1 MRMKH
6 GSDRRPTISVKP
18 RLLAAFTAVA
28 MMFATAVPSLLPQT
42 AVGVEEEPAE
52 VPGAI
57 CTPQDISMGDN
68 TSSAQKDDG
77 IATWVGQDMYVGAP
91 TGAGTY
97 NATTQ
102 PHPSYAVEA
111 EGTTL
116 VAGKLAI
123 NAKKHSWNNRG
134 FRFGI
139 VGFGAQYRPSAGSDS
154 LVVDNTHSVI
164 NLVDLNNVAVSA
176 LGYNVQGRGWI
187 GATNDKESN
196 YNAKIN
202 GEKSA
207 AIGLKGMTPGS
218 EGYPDGVPADS
229 GWRSIYSTSAGSTVT
244 WGATNPLKTVNIN
257 GVSRDYSGNTKTITE
272 LSDTLGKIPA
282 PETSKVTT
290 NLTAPSTNQYGY
302 VRDKY
307 NSGKKS
313 DKDGTAVNIGVK
325 MTFNDSNYK
334 EKLIEFDGGSQ
345 NQNSTIVFD
354 VKASDL
360 NSDNAN
366 GLVFRF
372 ENIKEGASVVVN
384 VIGDQNVEFN
394 NGWRFWWNG
403 KEISNGYVWDAEP
416 EVKRAYEQASQAI
429 MWNFR
434 YTPKLTIRGGV
445 LTSGQAQR
453 WANKTDE
460 NHDGKVL
467 VGTTSDV
474 AVTVQDDPAA
484 AMIGS
489 ILVPRGSFEDHVTTN
504 GRVWVGKDFMMYN
517 PTVAANF
524 PNGVGEGDSSSVID
538 MDQERHNFPW
548 KGSMRSECS
557 TISWNKVDEQGNLL
571 EGSTWGVYKSK
582 QNAIDEENALYPSV
596 KDNDIPSGDWNPTA
610 GKFRVDS
617 LEPNARYFLKEL
629 TAPDGYEKS
638 DLIYVIKTTEK
649 GDVSNKDIIAV
660 YNADGSENNNPDSW
674 KLANVV
680 GETGTKG
687 IANSPEG
694 GMIQW
699 GKYEDGKDKT
709 GLLGSVWKLTKTGEG
724 GWTQEI
730 TDNTKAV
737 TGIALYNGN
746 EDVTN
751 GSLPVT
757 EGATLQLT
765 HKVSPDD
772 AAQDVTWE
780 SSDPTAAEVQNGHV
794 TVLHAPADGQPVTIT
809 ATTVDTNASGDRLSA
824 HVALTIQEVALNSL
838 TLKYNEQTDPSEIS
852 TTVGNNIT
860 LTATADPPSLQSSI
874 TWDSTN
880 KTVATVE
887 NGVVTPHEAGST
899 TIWAKCKNDQSKWK
913 SVLIKVTEAV
923 DPNATVVYFNP
934 SSLDLGNVTPFI
946 RYQIDGSSWIG
957 DAVEMK
963 QYCYGWYSYAVPSQK
978 KKVNFYFTKSKNKDD
993 VLYQATNKSNFIAN
1007 ANVSDVTVHA
1017 YNNVKQGEKPSCN
1030 TRMALQSARIADAT
1044 DEASIQT
1051 FRRARLNTMA
1061 ESQPGAKETPVYK
1074 DSNSLVGQF
1083 TILNLPAGQY
1093 ILREKTAPSG
1103 YLLNPTEY
1111 KFTIGTDGKVHWDT
1125 ASTTAVY
1132 VHWQN
1137 ATQTPRILYWT
1148 GDTEPGETAAAKAPS
1163 MTAQACAEGDG
1174 WYKYDVP
1181 IAGQAFN
1188 VKITMG
1194 DQAYGVGGNGN
1205 TVIPIA
1211 GTKDAY
1217 TVNNG
1222 TTAEGKPGEQCPT
1235 STTTIYVQSTD
1246 SDNTPRILYW
1256 EGDQQPSWGDNNVNG
1271 LWMSAE
1277 ACAGSG
1283 MYKYDVPITNK
1294 PFNVQIKIGGQLSE
1308 IGGKNVITV
1317 DGTKSAYTIANG
1329 QVIDKMPSNSCPAVR
1344 PSIVGDMAWI
1354 SDKPTQVIWD
1364 KVDSDNGNALLA
1376 DSGWTI
1382 EQMIVND
1389 KGQPVFDSEG
1399 NRTWKSLN
1407 EVLDCTKAPC
1417 NASVQYKDEDPVAG
1431 QFLVKK
1437 LPVGTYRITE
1447 TTVPKGYE
1455 AVGGPYEFTVSDS
1468 EETVQVQGKTLG
1480 NTRKKGKVYW
1490 GKVSSEDDTRFL
1502 AGSAWKVTYIPYG
1515 KTEADKVEVDI
1526 TDCVQSDGSSTGTC
1540 SAADATKAPWAYDAY
1555 GAEGRIG
1562 FDNLPWG
1569 SYEMIETKAP
1579 DGYYA
1584 DPDVSYVFSVGPDT
1598 PDDQFQNLVIYKKDT
1613 ATGATTPLPNYPNQV
1628 ISNEPG
1634 VVLPATGGEGN
1645 TLIVLFGFAL
1655 IAISMVGCGVA
1666 MRKRI

>member
-91 TGAGTY
+91 TGASTY

-187 GATNDKESN
+187 GTTNDKESN

-202 GEKSA
+202 GKESA

-218 EGYPDGVPADS
+218 EGYPDGVPPDS

-290 NLTAPSTNQYGY
+290 NLTAPSTSQYGY
-302 VRDKY
+302 VREKY
-307 NSGKKS
+307 NSDKKN
-313 DKDGTAVNIGVK
+313 DDDGTAVHIGVR
-325 MTFNDSNYK
+325 MTFNESNYK
-334 EKLIEFDGGSQ
+334 EKMIEFDGGSQ

-354 VKASDL
+354 VNASDL

-372 ENIKEGASVVVN
+372 KNIKEGASVVVN
-384 VIGDQNVEFN
+384 VKGNQNVEFH

-403 KEISNGYVWDAEP
+403 EEISNGYVWDAKP
-416 EVKRAYEQASQAI
+416 EVKKAYEQASQAI
-429 MWNFR
+429 MWNFQN
-434 YTPKLTIRGGV
+434 TPKLTILGGV
-445 LTSGQAQR
+445 LTGGQAER

-460 NHDGKVL
+460 NNGGKVIA
-467 VGTTSDV
+467 GTTSNE
-474 AVTVQDDPAA
+474 AITVKDDPAA

-524 PNGVGEGDSSSVID
+524 PDGVGEGESSSVID

-582 QNAIDEENALYPSV
+582 QDAIDEQNALYPSV

-629 TAPDGYEKS
+629 TAPAGYEKS

-649 GDVSNKDIIAV
+649 GDVSDKDIIAV
-660 YNADGSENNNPDSW
+660 YNADGSENKNPDSW

-680 GETGTKG
+680 GETDTKG

-709 GLLGSVWKLTKTGEG
+709 GLPGSVWKLTKTGEG
-724 GWTQEI
+724 DWTQEI

-737 TGIALYNGN
+737 EGIALYNGN
-746 EDVTN
+746 DDVTN
-751 GSLPVT
+751 GSLTVT
-757 EGATLQLT
+757 EGTTLQLT
-765 HKVSPDD
+765 HRVSPDD
-772 AAQDVTWE
+772 ATQDVTWE

-794 TVLHAPADGQPVTIT
+794 TVLHVPADGQPVTIT

-838 TLKYNEQTDPSEIS
+838 TLKYNGQTDPSEIS

-874 TWDSTN
+874 TWDSTD

-899 TIWAKCKNDQSKWK
+899 TIWAKCKDDQSKWK
-913 SVLIKVTEAV
+913 SVDINVTNPVANTTTVYVHWLNASTAPRIHYWDSNNEGSTWGTRPTMETASCAGNDWYKYDVPFAGKPFNVKVTMGN
-923 DPNATVVYFNP
+923 DNNVYKVNGSADIP
-934 SSLDLGNVTPFI
+934 IAGTARAYN
-946 RYQIDGSSWIG
+946 IDGEKVNSSAPAG
-957 DAVEMK
+957 CVTRA
-963 QYCYGWYSYAVPSQK
+963 AVPSQAA
-978 KKVNFYFTKSKNKDD
+978 NDAELTLAPKS
-993 VLYQATNKSNFIAN
+993 
-1007 ANVSDVTVHA
+1007 
-1017 YNNVKQGEKPSCN
+1017 
-1030 TRMALQSARIADAT
+1030 DAT

-1061 ESQPGAKETPVYK
+1061 ESQPGANATTQYK
-1074 DSNSLVGQF
+1074 DSNSMVGQF
-1083 TILNLPAGQY
+1083 TILGLPDGEY
-1093 ILREKTAPSG
+1093 TLTEKTAPSG
-1103 YLLNPTEY
+1103 YLLNTTVY
-1111 KFTIGTDGKVHWDT
+1111 TFTMSGGKVT
-1125 ASTTAVY
+1125 
-1132 VHWQN
+1132 
-1137 ATQTPRILYWT
+1137 WT
-1148 GDTEPGETAAAKAPS
+1148 GDK
-1163 MTAQACAEGDG
+1163 Q
-1174 WYKYDVP
+1174 
-1181 IAGQAFN
+1181 
-1188 VKITMG
+1188 
-1194 DQAYGVGGNGN
+1194 
-1205 TVIPIA
+1205 
-1211 GTKDAY
+1211 
-1217 TVNNG
+1217 
-1222 TTAEGKPGEQCPT
+1222 
-1235 STTTIYVQSTD
+1235 
-1246 SDNTPRILYW
+1246 
-1256 EGDQQPSWGDNNVNG
+1256 
-1271 LWMSAE
+1271 
-1277 ACAGSG
+1277 
-1283 MYKYDVPITNK
+1283 
-1294 PFNVQIKIGGQLSE
+1294 
-1308 IGGKNVITV
+1308 
-1317 DGTKSAYTIANG
+1317 
-1329 QVIDKMPSNSCPAVR
+1329 

-1354 SDKPTQVIWD
+1354 SDKPTQVVWE
-1364 KVDSDNGNALLA
+1364 KVDSDNNNAPLA
-1376 DSGWTI
+1376 GSGWTI
-1382 EQMIVND
+1382 EQKSIVD
-1389 KGQPVFDSEG
+1389 GQEKWTPI
-1399 NRTWKSLN
+1399 N
-1407 EVLDCTKAPC
+1407 EVMDCTEAPC
-1417 NASVQYKDEDPVAG
+1417 NASGKYKDEDPTPG
-1431 QFLVKK
+1431 KFLVKK

-1447 TTVPKGYE
+1447 TTVPDGYE
-1455 AVGGPYEFTVSDS
+1455 AVGGPYEFTVTDR
-1468 EETVQVQGKTLG
+1468 EETVRVNGNPLG

-1515 KTEADKVEVDI
+1515 KTEADKVQVDI

>member
-6 GSDRRPTISVKP
+6 GSDRGPTISVKP

-28 MMFATAVPSLLPQT
+28 MMFATAVPALMPQT
-42 AVGVEEEPAE
+42 AVADPEVE
-52 VPGAI
+52 GAI

-91 TGAGTY
+91 TGASTY

-154 LVVDNTHSVI
+154 LVVDNTNSAI

-187 GATNDKESN
+187 GTTKDNESN

-202 GEKSA
+202 GKESA
-207 AIGLKGMTPGS
+207 AIGLKGMKPGS

-229 GWRSIYSTSAGSTVT
+229 GWRSIYSTSAGSKVT
-244 WGATNPLKTVNIN
+244 WDVTNPLKTVNIN

-290 NLTAPSTNQYGY
+290 NLTAPSTGQYGY
-302 VRDKY
+302 VREKY
-307 NSGKKS
+307 NSDKK
-313 DKDGTAVNIGVK
+313 DDEDGTAVHIGVK
-325 MTFNDSNYK
+325 MTFNESNYK

-354 VKASDL
+354 VNASDL
-360 NSDNAN
+360 NSSNAN

-372 ENIKEGASVVVN
+372 KNIKEGASVVVN
-384 VIGDQNVEFN
+384 VKGNQNVEFN

-403 KEISNGYVWDAEP
+403 EEISNGYVWDAKP
-416 EVKRAYEQASQAI
+416 EVKKAYEQASQAI
-429 MWNFR
+429 MWNFQH
-434 YTPKLTIRGGV
+434 TPKLTILGGV

-460 NHDGKVL
+460 NNGGKVIA
-467 VGTTSDV
+467 GTTSDE
-474 AVTVQDDPAA
+474 AITVKDDPAA

-524 PNGVGEGDSSSVID
+524 PDGVGEGNSSSVID

-548 KGSMRSECS
+548 KGSLRSECS

-582 QNAIDEENALYPSV
+582 QDAIDEQNALYPSV
-596 KDNDIPSGDWNPTA
+596 KDNDIPSGDWNPDD

-617 LEPNARYFLKEL
+617 LEPNARYYLKEM
-629 TAPDGYEKS
+629 TAPAGYEKS
-638 DLIYVIKTTEK
+638 DLIYVIKTTQK
-649 GDVSNKDIIAV
+649 GDISNKDIIAV
-660 YNADGSENNNPDSW
+660 YNADGTENKDESTW

-699 GKYEDGKDKT
+699 GKYEEGKDKT
-709 GLLGSVWKLTKTGEG
+709 GLPGSVWELTKTGEG

-730 TDNTKAV
+730 TDTTKAV
-737 TGIALYNGN
+737 TGIALYNVN
-746 EDVTN
+746 DNVTN
-751 GSLPVT
+751 GSLTVT
-757 EGATLQLT
+757 EGTTLQLT
-765 HKVSPDD
+765 PKVSPDD
-772 AAQDVTWE
+772 ATQDVTWE

-794 TVLHAPADGQPVTIT
+794 TVLHVPADGQPVTIT

-838 TLKYNEQTDPSEIS
+838 TLKYNGQTAPSEIS

-860 LTATADPPSLQSSI
+860 LTATADPASLQSSI
-874 TWDSTN
+874 TWDSTD
-880 KTVATVE
+880 KTVATVA
-887 NGVVTPHEAGST
+887 NGMVTPLKAGST
-899 TIWAKCKNDQSKWK
+899 TIWAKCKDDQSKWK

-923 DPNATVVYFNP
+923 DPNETVVYFNP
-934 SSLDLGNVTPFI
+934 SSLNLGNVTPFI

-963 QYCYGWYSYAVPSQK
+963 QYCDGWYSYAVPSQK
-978 KKVNFYFTKSKNKDD
+978 KKVNFYFTKSKNQGDI
-993 VLYQATNKSNFIAN
+993 LYQGTNKSDFVAN
-1007 ANVSDVTVHA
+1007 ANVSDVTVYA
-1017 YNNVKQGEKPSCN
+1017 YNKVTQGEKPSCN
-1030 TRMALQSARIADAT
+1030 TRMALQSAPVADAT

-1061 ESQPGAKETPVYK
+1061 ESQPGANATTQYK
-1074 DSNSLVGQF
+1074 DSNSMVGQF
-1083 TILNLPAGQY
+1083 TILGLPDGEY
-1093 ILREKTAPSG
+1093 TLTEKTAPSG
-1103 YLLNPTEY
+1103 YLLNTTVY
-1111 KFTIGTDGKVHWDT
+1111 TFTMSGGKVT
-1125 ASTTAVY
+1125 
-1132 VHWQN
+1132 
-1137 ATQTPRILYWT
+1137 WT
-1148 GDTEPGETAAAKAPS
+1148 GDK
-1163 MTAQACAEGDG
+1163 Q
-1174 WYKYDVP
+1174 
-1181 IAGQAFN
+1181 
-1188 VKITMG
+1188 
-1194 DQAYGVGGNGN
+1194 
-1205 TVIPIA
+1205 
-1211 GTKDAY
+1211 
-1217 TVNNG
+1217 
-1222 TTAEGKPGEQCPT
+1222 
-1235 STTTIYVQSTD
+1235 
-1246 SDNTPRILYW
+1246 
-1256 EGDQQPSWGDNNVNG
+1256 
-1271 LWMSAE
+1271 
-1277 ACAGSG
+1277 
-1283 MYKYDVPITNK
+1283 
-1294 PFNVQIKIGGQLSE
+1294 
-1308 IGGKNVITV
+1308 
-1317 DGTKSAYTIANG
+1317 
-1329 QVIDKMPSNSCPAVR
+1329 

-1354 SDKPTQVIWD
+1354 SDKPTQVVWE
-1364 KVDSDNGNALLA
+1364 KVDSDNNNAPLA
-1376 DSGWTI
+1376 GSGWTI
-1382 EQMIVND
+1382 EQKSIVD
-1389 KGQPVFDSEG
+1389 GQEKW
-1399 NRTWKSLN
+1399 TTIN
-1407 EVLDCTKAPC
+1407 EVLDCTEAPC
-1417 NASVQYKDEDPVAG
+1417 NALVQYKDEDPTPG
-1431 QFLVKK
+1431 KFLVKK
-1437 LPVGTYRITE
+1437 LPVGVYRITE
-1447 TTVPKGYE
+1447 TTIPQGYE
-1455 AVGGPYEFTVSDS
+1455 AIDDPYEFTITDS
-1468 EETVQVQGKTLG
+1468 EETVYVPGKPIG
-1480 NTRKKGKVYW
+1480 NTRKTGNVYW
-1490 GKVSSEDDTRFL
+1490 GKVSSEDDTSYL
-1502 AGSAWKVTYIPYG
+1502 AGSEWQIKYTPYDGGDTITVT
-1515 KTEADKVEVDI
+1515 I
-1526 TDCVQSDGSSTGTC
+1526 TDCVVADSKTTGTC
-1540 SAADATKAPWAYDAY
+1540 AKEEGKPDWAYDAY
-1555 GAEGRIG
+1555 AAAGRIG
-1562 FDNLPWG
+1562 FHNLPWG

-1584 DPDVSYVFSVGPDT
+1584 DPDAVYVFTVGPDT
-1598 PDDQFQNLVIYKKDT
+1598 PEFQNVVIYKKNADGT
-1613 ATGATTPLPNYPNQV
+1613 TGDPIPAPTTPLPDYPNQV
-1628 ISNEPG
+1628 ITNEPG
-1634 VVLPATGGEGN
+1634 VILPATGGEGN
-1645 TLIVLFGFAL
+1645 TRIVLFGFAL
-1655 IAISMVGCGVA
+1655 TAISMLGCAIA

>member
-91 TGAGTY
+91 TGASTY

-187 GATNDKESN
+187 GTTNDKESN

-202 GEKSA
+202 GKESA

-218 EGYPDGVPADS
+218 EGYPDGVPPDS

-290 NLTAPSTNQYGY
+290 NLTAPSTSQYGY
-302 VRDKY
+302 VREKY
-307 NSGKKS
+307 NSDKKN
-313 DKDGTAVNIGVK
+313 DDDGTAVHIGVR
-325 MTFNDSNYK
+325 MTFNESNYK
-334 EKLIEFDGGSQ
+334 EKMIEFDGGSQ

-354 VKASDL
+354 VNASDL

-372 ENIKEGASVVVN
+372 KNIKEGASVVVN
-384 VIGDQNVEFN
+384 VKGNQNVEFH

-403 KEISNGYVWDAEP
+403 EEISNGYVWDAKP
-416 EVKRAYEQASQAI
+416 EVKKAYEQASQAI
-429 MWNFR
+429 MWNFQN
-434 YTPKLTIRGGV
+434 TPKLTILGGV
-445 LTSGQAQR
+445 LTGGQAER

-460 NHDGKVL
+460 NNGGKVIA
-467 VGTTSDV
+467 GTTSNE
-474 AVTVQDDPAA
+474 AITVKDDPAA

-524 PNGVGEGDSSSVID
+524 PDGVGEGESSSVID

-582 QNAIDEENALYPSV
+582 QDAIDEQNALYPSV

-629 TAPDGYEKS
+629 TAPAGYEKS

-660 YNADGSENNNPDSW
+660 YNADGSENKNPDSW

-680 GETGTKG
+680 GETDTKG

-709 GLLGSVWKLTKTGEG
+709 GLPGSVWKLTKTGEG
-724 GWTQEI
+724 DWTQEI

-737 TGIALYNGN
+737 EGIALYNGN
-746 EDVTN
+746 DDVTN
-751 GSLPVT
+751 GSLTVT
-757 EGATLQLT
+757 EGTTLQLT
-765 HKVSPDD
+765 HRVSPDD
-772 AAQDVTWE
+772 ATQDVTWE

-794 TVLHAPADGQPVTIT
+794 TVLHVPADGQPVTIT

-838 TLKYNEQTDPSEIS
+838 TLKYNGQTDPSEIS

-874 TWDSTN
+874 TWDSTD

-899 TIWAKCKNDQSKWK
+899 TIWAKCKDDQSKWK
-913 SVLIKVTEAV
+913 SVDINVTNPVANTTTVYVHWLNASTAPRIHYWDSNNEGSTWGTRPTMETASCAGNDWYKYDVPFAGKPFNVKVTMGN
-923 DPNATVVYFNP
+923 DNNVYKVNGSADIP
-934 SSLDLGNVTPFI
+934 IAGTARAYN
-946 RYQIDGSSWIG
+946 IDGGKVNSSAPAG
-957 DAVEMK
+957 CVTRA
-963 QYCYGWYSYAVPSQK
+963 AVPSQAA
-978 KKVNFYFTKSKNKDD
+978 NDAELTLAPKS
-993 VLYQATNKSNFIAN
+993 
-1007 ANVSDVTVHA
+1007 
-1017 YNNVKQGEKPSCN
+1017 
-1030 TRMALQSARIADAT
+1030 DAT

-1061 ESQPGAKETPVYK
+1061 ESQPGANATTQYK
-1074 DSNSLVGQF
+1074 DSNSMVGQF
-1083 TILNLPAGQY
+1083 TILGLPDGEY
-1093 ILREKTAPSG
+1093 TLTEKTAPSG
-1103 YLLNPTEY
+1103 YLLNTTVY
-1111 KFTIGTDGKVHWDT
+1111 TFTMSGGKVT
-1125 ASTTAVY
+1125 
-1132 VHWQN
+1132 
-1137 ATQTPRILYWT
+1137 WT
-1148 GDTEPGETAAAKAPS
+1148 GDK
-1163 MTAQACAEGDG
+1163 Q
-1174 WYKYDVP
+1174 
-1181 IAGQAFN
+1181 
-1188 VKITMG
+1188 
-1194 DQAYGVGGNGN
+1194 
-1205 TVIPIA
+1205 
-1211 GTKDAY
+1211 
-1217 TVNNG
+1217 
-1222 TTAEGKPGEQCPT
+1222 
-1235 STTTIYVQSTD
+1235 
-1246 SDNTPRILYW
+1246 
-1256 EGDQQPSWGDNNVNG
+1256 
-1271 LWMSAE
+1271 
-1277 ACAGSG
+1277 
-1283 MYKYDVPITNK
+1283 
-1294 PFNVQIKIGGQLSE
+1294 
-1308 IGGKNVITV
+1308 
-1317 DGTKSAYTIANG
+1317 
-1329 QVIDKMPSNSCPAVR
+1329 

-1354 SDKPTQVIWD
+1354 SDKPTQVVWE
-1364 KVDSDNGNALLA
+1364 KVDSDNNNAPLA
-1376 DSGWTI
+1376 GSGWTI
-1382 EQMIVND
+1382 EQKSIVD
-1389 KGQPVFDSEG
+1389 GQEKWTPI
-1399 NRTWKSLN
+1399 N
-1407 EVLDCTKAPC
+1407 EVMDCTEAPC
-1417 NASVQYKDEDPVAG
+1417 NALVQYKDEDPTPG
-1431 QFLVKK
+1431 KFLVKK

-1447 TTVPKGYE
+1447 TTVPDGYE
-1455 AVGGPYEFTVSDS
+1455 AVGGPYEFTVTDR
-1468 EETVQVQGKTLG
+1468 EETVRVNGKPLG

-1655 IAISMVGCGVA
+1655 IAISMLGCGVV

>member
-1 MRMKH
+1 M
-6 GSDRRPTISVKP
+6 KP

-91 TGAGTY
+91 TGASTY

-187 GATNDKESN
+187 GTTNDKESN

-202 GEKSA
+202 GKESA

-290 NLTAPSTNQYGY
+290 NLTAPSTSQYGY
-302 VRDKY
+302 VREKY
-307 NSGKKS
+307 NSDKKN
-313 DKDGTAVNIGVK
+313 DDDGTAVHIGVR
-325 MTFNDSNYK
+325 MTFNESNYK
-334 EKLIEFDGGSQ
+334 EKMIEFDGGSQ

-354 VKASDL
+354 VNASDL

-372 ENIKEGASVVVN
+372 KNIKEGASVVVN
-384 VIGDQNVEFN
+384 VKGNQNVEFH

-403 KEISNGYVWDAEP
+403 EEISNGYVWDAKP
-416 EVKRAYEQASQAI
+416 EVKKAYEQASQAI
-429 MWNFR
+429 MWNFQN
-434 YTPKLTIRGGV
+434 TPKLTILGGV
-445 LTSGQAQR
+445 LTGGQAER

-460 NHDGKVL
+460 NNGGKVIA
-467 VGTTSDV
+467 GTTSNE
-474 AVTVQDDPAA
+474 AITVKDDPAA

-524 PNGVGEGDSSSVID
+524 PDGVGEGESSSVID

-582 QNAIDEENALYPSV
+582 QDAIDEQNALYPSV

-629 TAPDGYEKS
+629 TAPAGYEKS

-660 YNADGSENNNPDSW
+660 YNADGSENKNPDSW

-680 GETGTKG
+680 GETDTKG

-709 GLLGSVWKLTKTGEG
+709 GLPGSVWKLTKTGEG
-724 GWTQEI
+724 DWTQEI

-737 TGIALYNGN
+737 EGIALYNGN
-746 EDVTN
+746 DDVTN
-751 GSLPVT
+751 GSLTVT
-757 EGATLQLT
+757 EGTTLQLT
-765 HKVSPDD
+765 HRVSPDD
-772 AAQDVTWE
+772 ATQDVTWE

-794 TVLHAPADGQPVTIT
+794 TVLHVPADGQPVTIT

-838 TLKYNEQTDPSEIS
+838 TLKYNGQTDPSEIS

-874 TWDSTN
+874 TWDSTD

-899 TIWAKCKNDQSKWK
+899 TIWAKCKDDQSKWK
-913 SVLIKVTEAV
+913 SVDINVTNPVANTTTVYVHWLNASTAPRIHYWDSNNEGSTWGTRPTMETASCAGNDWYKYDVPFAGKPFNVKVTMGN
-923 DPNATVVYFNP
+923 DNNVYKVNGSADIP
-934 SSLDLGNVTPFI
+934 IAGTARAYN
-946 RYQIDGSSWIG
+946 IDGGKVNSSAPAG
-957 DAVEMK
+957 CVTRA
-963 QYCYGWYSYAVPSQK
+963 AVPSQAA
-978 KKVNFYFTKSKNKDD
+978 NDAELTLAPKS
-993 VLYQATNKSNFIAN
+993 
-1007 ANVSDVTVHA
+1007 
-1017 YNNVKQGEKPSCN
+1017 
-1030 TRMALQSARIADAT
+1030 DAT

-1061 ESQPGAKETPVYK
+1061 ESQPGANATTQYK
-1074 DSNSLVGQF
+1074 DSNSMVGQF
-1083 TILNLPAGQY
+1083 TILGLPDGEY
-1093 ILREKTAPSG
+1093 TLTEKTAPSG
-1103 YLLNPTEY
+1103 YLLNTTVY
-1111 KFTIGTDGKVHWDT
+1111 TFTMSGGKVT
-1125 ASTTAVY
+1125 
-1132 VHWQN
+1132 
-1137 ATQTPRILYWT
+1137 WT
-1148 GDTEPGETAAAKAPS
+1148 GDK
-1163 MTAQACAEGDG
+1163 Q
-1174 WYKYDVP
+1174 
-1181 IAGQAFN
+1181 
-1188 VKITMG
+1188 
-1194 DQAYGVGGNGN
+1194 
-1205 TVIPIA
+1205 
-1211 GTKDAY
+1211 
-1217 TVNNG
+1217 
-1222 TTAEGKPGEQCPT
+1222 
-1235 STTTIYVQSTD
+1235 
-1246 SDNTPRILYW
+1246 
-1256 EGDQQPSWGDNNVNG
+1256 
-1271 LWMSAE
+1271 
-1277 ACAGSG
+1277 
-1283 MYKYDVPITNK
+1283 
-1294 PFNVQIKIGGQLSE
+1294 
-1308 IGGKNVITV
+1308 
-1317 DGTKSAYTIANG
+1317 
-1329 QVIDKMPSNSCPAVR
+1329 

-1354 SDKPTQVIWD
+1354 SDKPTQVVWE
-1364 KVDSDNGNALLA
+1364 KVDSDNNNAPLA
-1376 DSGWTI
+1376 GSGWTI
-1382 EQMIVND
+1382 EQKSIVD
-1389 KGQPVFDSEG
+1389 GQEKWTPI
-1399 NRTWKSLN
+1399 N
-1407 EVLDCTKAPC
+1407 EVMDCTEAPC
-1417 NASVQYKDEDPVAG
+1417 NASVKYKDEDPTPG
-1431 QFLVKK
+1431 KFLVKK

-1447 TTVPKGYE
+1447 TTVPDGYE
-1455 AVGGPYEFTVSDS
+1455 AVGGPYEFTVTDR
-1468 EETVQVQGKTLG
+1468 EETVRVNGKPLG

-1645 TLIVLFGFAL
+1645 TLIVLFGFVL
-1655 IAISMVGCGVA
+1655 IAISMLGCGVA